1 MYEVYIY
8 MFGGTHMCAIA
19 KTNFILTDT
28 HPYPYI
34 CVCMYYIIHEYITT
48 KRTISVNHS
57 TSNSF
62 YCYYIITMGAK
73 KK

>member
-34 CVCMYYIIHEYITT
+34 CVCMYTLYMNILQQ
-48 KRTISVNHS
+48 N
-57 TSNSF
+57 
-62 YCYYIITMGAK
+62 GP
-73 KK
+73 